1 MKTIVNSPPAVP
13 IGLAVASETQF
24 GFVDRLLTWIERA
37 RQRRMLASLDERMLK
52 DIGLS
57 RLDVS
62 REVDKAFWQY

>member
-1 MKTIVNSPPAVP
+1 MKTIITSPPAVP
-13 IGLAVASETQF
+13 IGLAVAPETQF